1 MIIIIIIVMHT
12 APGDYT
18 SVPMEYT
25 FMPGGD
31 TRLDIP
37 VTIINDTDFEGAE
50 QFLGR
55 LSTSANAIIDVPMTT
70 VNIYD
75 DDRKYSRA
83 RNKNIRVYGQMSTHS
98 HFCADILKFC
108 AAIVCKHLEL

>member
-1 MIIIIIIVMHT
+1 MHT
-12 APGDYT
+12 ATDDYINA
-18 SVPMEYT
+18 SMEYT

-37 VTIINDTDFEGAE
+37 VTIINDAVFEGAE

-55 LSTSANAIIDVPMTT
+55 LSTSADAIIDVPVTT

-98 HFCADILKFC
+98 HFCVDILKFC
-108 AAIVCKHLEL
+108 AAIVCKHLKL